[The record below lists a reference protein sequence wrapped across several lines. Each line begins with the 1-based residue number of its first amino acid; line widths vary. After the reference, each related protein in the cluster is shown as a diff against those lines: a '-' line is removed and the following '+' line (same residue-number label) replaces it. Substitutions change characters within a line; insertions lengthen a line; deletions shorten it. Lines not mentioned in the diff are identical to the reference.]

1 MKKFALL
8 SLVSLFMVGCSEN
21 IVSDEPIQ
29 NGIQQETGEV
39 QRSFL
44 SIQLVAPSSINT
56 RAEDYKD
63 GSVEENKVNAVRFY
77 FFDGDGKPANAYYQS
92 GSDKYL
98 SYIDWEPTSADES
111 KGSTGTVEKI
121 INATLGIN
129 IPKGGS
135 LPAKVVAILNPT
147 NAILG
152 IENPSLDDLRKN
164 VSDYYTNLHG
174 STDGTNG
181 NNFLI
186 TNSVYADTDTDTDK
200 KQAIYATAI
209 KDDCY
214 QPTVEEADKNKL
226 NIYVERVLA
235 RLDLAITIP
244 EKDQTG
250 NNGATTSSANYI
262 KIGEDY
268 IYKVG
273 SYQKVG
279 ENQSEDIY
287 VKFLGWN
294 ITSTPSKSYLI
305 KEINPE
311 WSTKLF
317 DTNEIILWNADNF
330 KRSFWAVNPS
340 LTDGD
345 YWYGAFNPDTEVKKI
360 ANNQTPAQANKMPVP
375 GSTSTAYMHENAS
388 DDYTNGYNPSNTS
401 KVILA
406 GQLVNDKGE
415 KIPLIR
421 WANRYYTEK
430 GMLTAAANALN
441 LYSVKVEN
449 DETKYTKIEPNQLKF
464 VSAKEQYKNGTLP
477 DGVHN
482 YYVYLQ
488 LNDKA
493 ENGEKPATELVWANG
508 NAKDTKPY
516 DDIADVNKEIQ
527 NRINYLMYWNEG
539 YTYYYFDIRHL
550 GNNEPKVDNAGNLT
564 KTSGYYG
571 VVRNHI
577 YQANIKSI
585 AGLGTPVFNPDE
597 IIYPETT
604 DNDDHVLSADI
615 RILQW
620 RIVSQDYDI
629 QW

>member
-1 MKKFALL
+1 MKKIALL
-8 SLVSLFMVGCSEN
+8 SLVGLFMVGCSEN
-21 IVSDEPIQ
+21 LVSDEPYA
-29 NGIQQETGEV
+29 NDIQQETGEL
-39 QRSFL
+39 QHSFL
-44 SIQLVAPSSINT
+44 SIQLVTPSSINT
-56 RAEDYKD
+56 RADYEV
-63 GSVEENKVNAVRFY
+63 GLAEENNVNTIRFF
-77 FFDGDGKPANAYYQS
+77 FFDENGNAARAFLQS
-92 GSDKYL
+92 ASNTYL
-98 SYIDWEPTSADES
+98 SYTDWTPTQEDS
-111 KGSTGTVEKI
+111 KDGPVEGETVEKI
-121 INATLGIN
+121 INATLGISK
-129 IPKGGS
+129 PKEGK

-147 NAILG
+147 AGILALN
-152 IENPSLDDLRKN
+152 NPSLETLRN
-164 VSDYYTNLHG
+164 TVSNYYTDLH
-174 STDGTNG
+174 N

-186 TNSVYADTDTDTDK
+186 TNSVYAEDGK
-200 KQAIYATAI
+200 AVYATEI
-209 KDDCY
+209 KESCY
-214 QPTVEEADKNKL
+214 QHTVEEADQNKL
-226 NIYVERVLA
+226 SIYVERVLA
-235 RLDLAITIP
+235 RLDLAVTIP
-244 EKDQTG
+244 EFDQSDN
-250 NNGATTSSANYI
+250 NNGTGTSANYK
-262 KIGEDY
+262 KIGEDF

-273 SYQKVG
+273 NYQEVG
-279 ENQSEDIY
+279 ESNSKDIY

-305 KEINPE
+305 KNINPAWPE
-311 WSTKLF
+311 DLF
-317 DTNEIILWNADNF
+317 KNSILWNTDNY

-340 LTDGD
+340 LADGD
-345 YWYGAFNPDTEVKKI
+345 YWYGAFNPDTETKKI

-388 DDYTNGYNPSNTS
+388 DDYDNGYNPSNTS

-406 GQLVNDKGE
+406 GQLVNENGQ

-421 WANRYYTEK
+421 WANRYYTEN

-449 DETKYTKIEPNQLKF
+449 DETKYTKIKPNQLKF

-516 DDIADVNKEIQ
+516 GDIAEVNKEIQ

-550 GNNEPKVDNAGNLT
+550 GNNKPQIDEATGALT
-564 KTSGYYG
+564 NTSGYYG

-577 YQANIKSI
+577 YQANVKSI

-604 DNDDHVLSADI
+604 DNDDNVLSADI
-615 RILQW
+615 RILPW
-620 RIVSQDYDI
+620 RIVSQDYEI